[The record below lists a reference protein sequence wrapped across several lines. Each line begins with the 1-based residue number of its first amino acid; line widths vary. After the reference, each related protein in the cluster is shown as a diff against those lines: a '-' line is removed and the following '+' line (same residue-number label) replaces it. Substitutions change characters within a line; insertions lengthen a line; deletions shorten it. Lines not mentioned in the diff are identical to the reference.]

1 MGHAVCLMYIIFLRK
16 WKHWFP
22 MSIKP
27 FGAGI
32 KCSGYSEKDLGFNGN
47 PLLGMVLI
55 NLQHQSTEVNSR
67 NLGFK
72 RPYNKD

>member
-16 WKHWFP
+16 WKHWP
-22 MSIKP
+22 TVGIKP
-27 FGAGI
+27 FGARI
-32 KCSGYSEKDLGFNGN
+32 KCPGYSA
-47 PLLGMVLI
+47 
-55 NLQHQSTEVNSR
+55 R